1 MFESTFSFC
10 LPCCFAGMRDEFN
23 RASYDVNI
31 RQSKAN
37 AARVMT
43 ESGGGSVWSF
53 LQDHVDSMGDQ
64 LQLAQ
69 GAATTQSKNEE
80 QRLFNET
87 PAKCDTFSLTEKL
100 SEIENSWNVVI
111 LLGAMAFLAA
121 AICLCAEVTGIAA
134 KAIGGFIV
142 VMGFVCLFMPGVTG
156 IMFSKA
162 LKECQKNPLFQ
173 SYDGVA
179 ICYKHGK
186 GILTIGVA
194 MMDWVM
200 GLLLVKN
207 AFDKGQAFHQ
217 NPMDSISIAWLI
229 D

>member
-1 MFESTFSFC
+1 
-10 LPCCFAGMRDEFN
+10 MRDEFN
-23 RASYDVNI
+23 RASYDVNT
-31 RQSKAN
+31 RQSKAKV
-37 AARVMT
+37 ARVMT

-80 QRLFNET
+80 QRLFDEA

-142 VMGFVCLFMPGVTG
+142 VMGFVCVCMPGVAG
-156 IMFSKA
+156 IMFVEA
-162 LKECQKNPLFQ
+162 LKVCHEDGNPEFQ
-173 SYDGVA
+173 SYEGVA

-200 GLLLVKN
+200 GLLLVK
-207 AFDKGQAFHQ
+207 AGIAKGQAFQ
-217 NPMDSISIAWLI
+217 QTPNSPAAEQVS
-229 D
+229 